1 MHQRLRLHR
10 QRHTGT
16 VRPAASPRRP
26 QSLSFR
32 TQPHVF
38 RRGAHLAGSS
48 IYYQSLALL
57 VYGAV
62 FLFMAHAFVVLYE
75 EPTLRRN
82 FGPEYMAYCARVH
95 RWWPHAG
102 VAD

>member
-1 MHQRLRLHR
+1 
-10 QRHTGT
+10 
-16 VRPAASPRRP
+16 
-26 QSLSFR
+26 
-32 TQPHVF
+32 
-38 RRGAHLAGSS
+38 
-48 IYYQSLALL
+48 
-57 VYGAV
+57 
-62 FLFMAHAFVVLYE
+62 MAHAFVVLYE